1 MQGSYYGVV
10 NAGASSGT
18 APALTRG
25 QQYVVTVSACAVR
38 IAADNNTLIGFFF
51 FGGERNGTSST
62 LAGLSPA
69 QIIKEPT
76 RLELDA
82 VQYNVGVSGGPLG
95 YERER
100 RVKVVSTDA
109 SVADGDLFLSI
120 DAAHATDSSY
130 GIDIRAST
138 RR

>member
-38 IAADNNTLIGFFF
+38 IAADNNTQIGFF
-51 FGGERNGTSST
+51 FGGERSGTSST
-62 LAGLSPA
+62 LTGLSPA

-82 VQYNVGVSGGPLG
+82 VQYKVGVSGGPLG